1 MTSSLLDRSQNN
13 FMGSNRLLP
22 GRRSGGGGGG
32 RRGGGI
38 RRFGFRRVGGLL
50 NYTGGGYG
58 GAMQMT
64 GPIHTQMKR
73 PTARR
78 YSFASAKPATIPK
91 WQPGIY
97 QHVRN
102 MVPATIKTLGIETGT
117 KLYVSNLDYG
127 VSTYDLKELF
137 AEVGNLKR
145 CSIHY
150 DGNGRSKGTAEVV
163 FAMKADAIAAMKQYN
178 AVPLDGR
185 PMHIELI
192 GTNLSTSAVQATVPL
207 ARQTGLVVQ
216 AGARPTP
223 SAQRIVV
230 MGAGSQRHGYSRGFR
245 HGSVFRGRGRGRLA
259 DHRHGRVPLEEK
271 SAEDLDAELETYRAE
286 AMQI

>member
-32 RRGGGI
+32 GRRGGGI
-38 RRFGFRRVGGLL
+38 RRFGFRRGGGLL

-192 GTNLSTSAVQATVPL
+192 GTNPSTSAVQATVPL
-207 ARQTGLVVQ
+207 ARRTGLVVQ
-216 AGARPTP
+216 AGA
-223 SAQRIVV
+223 S
-230 MGAGSQRHGYSRGFR
+230 AGSQGHGYSRGFR

-259 DHRHGRVPLEEK
+259 DHGHRRVPLEEK

>member
-1 MTSSLLDRSQNN
+1 
-13 FMGSNRLLP
+13 
-22 GRRSGGGGGG
+22 
-32 RRGGGI
+32 
-38 RRFGFRRVGGLL
+38 
-50 NYTGGGYG
+50 
-58 GAMQMT
+58 
-64 GPIHTQMKR
+64 
-73 PTARR
+73 
-78 YSFASAKPATIPK
+78 
-91 WQPGIY
+91 
-97 QHVRN
+97 

-230 MGAGSQRHGYSRGFR
+230 MGAGSQGHGYSRGFR

-259 DHRHGRVPLEEK
+259 DHGHRRVPLEEK
-271 SAEDLDAELETYRAE
+271 SAEDLDAELETYHAE